1 MADRAIV
8 TRLRAEV
15 GQYLDSMKKA
25 GDATGRVGDE
35 GQKAAEKLQKALSRQ
50 EAAAKSLEAAEGRLA
65 AAKKSSTT
73 SSSALAA
80 AEAGVIRARQADAD
94 ATSSLTS
101 ALASAR
107 EESTKS
113 TSRLGSLAEVAA
125 RNEQAWT
132 RAGAVFT
139 GVGAGITAL
148 GLSAAKTGIDYNTLQ
163 QTSRAALTSLL
174 GSAQAAN
181 AQMDKL
187 DEFARTSPFS
197 KATFISAQQQMLAF
211 GIEAQK
217 VVPYLDAIQNAV
229 AASGGSNDDIAGIVA
244 TMSKVQSSAK
254 ITAEDL
260 NELGN
265 RGVNAAELIGSQM
278 GMTGAEV
285 RSAITK
291 GSLDAGQALDAL
303 AAGMSE
309 RFDGAAD
316 NVKNT
321 FAGAVDRVKA
331 AWRDLGSALAE
342 PLVGKNGGGAL
353 TGLLNELADAMRA
366 VEDLPGPL
374 KTAAV
379 GLTGLLGAG
388 SVAAGGFLLL
398 APRIAETRQA
408 LSTLRND
415 MPRTSAAFGKLAT
428 GAKFA
433 AGAFT
438 ALAVAQAASAALR
451 DNDVASVESFTGALL
466 DLSDAAKGQA
476 SGKQLESLAGSQLG
490 LLDEQLGGVAAS
502 LLEVKNNSAG
512 LSKVA
517 DGLAG
522 VVGLED
528 QKGANSLKA
537 IDDALAGMVRSG
549 NLDEAASGFKYLEER
564 GKLVGVSTKDLTK
577 LLPSYSDSLKA
588 LDNEQ
593 RLAGDGAKTMGKAVA
608 LSAEDLK
615 KAQDAMKEA
624 DENARR
630 VGESFVNLGDSLN
643 DPKVSLQD
651 WISELEKQSKALEEF
666 QRNAA
671 RAQRRGLDEGLVQE
685 LENQGTAG
693 AMRLEQ
699 LANAS
704 DEQIA
709 RVSRAWREGQSAVDD
724 YRDSVNLVP
733 PEILTEFQASG
744 AEDAIDKAVEV
755 ADEYNLTPKQVE
767 TALRALN
774 YTDAEINKVQRRM
787 RDVNGTTATV
797 QIRAVAGQ
805 ANEALNDFLGRIPLF
820 RTINLKTSEN
830 ADGGLYVGGIKA
842 RAGGGFDEYGRR
854 VKREPQM
861 RQSSQGAVL
870 WGEPETGW
878 EAYISGK
885 PGMKR
890 RNQDIASQ
898 AVARLGG
905 VATFADGGMV
915 EAAGRL
921 ETLRMRI
928 RVRDLERSLRELEE
942 YGEPDKKTKKRKKR
956 LRLRGM
962 DRLEARYELTEARRE
977 FADTLRANNAARRA
991 GMSPSRYNSYRQE
1004 RADQR
1009 RELKQERAQA
1019 ASEYLDNASIK
1030 GLSTPAQVEQSLA
1043 RSIADMATLT
1053 SLLIELKRKGAAPW
1067 LLQQLQS
1074 AGPSKS
1080 AIRLA
1085 RYYLSN
1091 TAALASVNAQA
1102 RQLQQVSNI
1111 YGQVTADPKWMKDK
1125 SWSPALSR
1133 GQQAALSKSET
1144 TINVA
1149 LDGDYLSREVARL
1162 VQHNLDAGQQRVGV
1176 LG

>member
-132 RAGAVFT
+132 RAGTVFT

-148 GLSAAKTGIDYNTLQ
+148 GFSAAKAGIDYNTLQ
-163 QTSRAALTSLL
+163 QTSRAALTTLL
-174 GSAQAAN
+174 GSAEAAN
-181 AQMDKL
+181 AQMDRL
-187 DEFARTSPFS
+187 DEFARTSPF
-197 KATFISAQQQMLAF
+197 ARTTFISAQQQMLAF

-303 AAGMSE
+303 AAGMSQ

-353 TGLLNELADAMRA
+353 TGLLNELADSMRA
-366 VEDLPGPL
+366 LEDLPGPA
-374 KTAAV
+374 KAAAV
-379 GLTGLLGAG
+379 GLTGLFGAG
-388 SVAAGGFLLL
+388 TLAAGSFLLF
-398 APRIAETRQA
+398 APRIRDTREA
-408 LSTLRND
+408 LEVLRQD
-415 MPRTSAAFGKLAT
+415 LPRTSRAMSLLGKSFATLTAATVAYQAVKAVSYEAEIASAEDYASVLIDLAQNVDGSRKSLNDLFTIKSSTAFLGLGGQGGIKGVADAFDALDANAASRFVDKLTPYEDRYDRA
-428 GAKFA
+428 AK
-433 AGAFT
+433 
-438 ALAVAQAASAALR
+438 AVAALDAELARLVQSGSKAEAADAFRKVVDETGLSVDKVKKRLPEYASAL
-451 DNDVASVESFTGALL
+451 
-466 DLSDAAKGQA
+466 
-476 SGKQLESLAGSQLG
+476 
-490 LLDEQLGGVAAS
+490 
-502 LLEVKNNSAG
+502 
-512 LSKVA
+512 
-517 DGLAG
+517 
-522 VVGLED
+522 
-528 QKGANSLKA
+528 KGAA
-537 IDDALAGMVRSG
+537 
-549 NLDEAASGFKYLEER
+549 
-564 GKLVGVSTKDLTK
+564 
-577 LLPSYSDSLKA
+577 
-588 LDNEQ
+588 NEQ

-651 WISELEKQSKALEEF
+651 WIGELEKQSKALEEF

-744 AEDAIDKAVEV
+744 TEDAVDKAVEV
-755 ADEYNLTPKQVE
+755 ANNYNLTPKQVE
-767 TALRALN
+767 TALRAIN
-774 YTDAEINKVQRRM
+774 YTEPEIQQVLRRVQQ
-787 RDVNGTTATV
+787 VNNTPATV

-805 ANEALNDFLGRIPLF
+805 ANAALNDFLGRIPLF

-921 ETLRMRI
+921 ETLRMAIRI
-928 RVRDLERSLRELEE
+928 RDLQRSLRETEE
-942 YGEPDKKTKKRKKR
+942 YGNKPKKGSRPRR

-962 DRLEARYELTEARRE
+962 DRTEARLELIEARRE
-977 FADTLRANNAARRA
+977 YAETLRANAAARRA

-1053 SLLIELKRKGAAPW
+1053 SLLIELKKKGAAPW

-1162 VQHNLDAGQQRVGV
+1162 VQHNLDAGRQMVGV
-1176 LG
+1176 LL